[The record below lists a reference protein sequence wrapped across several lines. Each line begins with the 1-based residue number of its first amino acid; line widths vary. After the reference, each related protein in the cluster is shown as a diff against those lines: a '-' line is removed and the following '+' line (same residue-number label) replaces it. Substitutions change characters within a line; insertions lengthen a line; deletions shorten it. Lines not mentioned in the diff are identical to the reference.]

1 MNNQYQCNLRQIKKG
16 ILDRENEEKLHIMD
30 KCNEQCGKRLQ
41 DLEDFYVG
49 EKAKLRMA
57 KEAEVRELE
66 DRRKAETEQFLIRN
80 K

>member
-1 MNNQYQCNLRQIKKG
+1 
-16 ILDRENEEKLHIMD
+16 MD

-66 DRRKAETEQFLIRN
+66 DRRKAETE
-80 K
+80 